1 METLN
6 LTTVFE
12 QSACLLSEAKN
23 AILKSW
29 YQDALNRLWYLDK
42 TIFQRQK
49 PISICVELTIE
60 TIISTL
66 RGHSLSIPVETN
78 ASPLLTKPFSRYSLI
93 ESIAPDWRGTELS
106 WNDIHL
112 ALELLEVHIQRHL
125 IGLEEAE
132 EALAVVEGAMA
143 KLCLA
148 ISYIKIANL
157 EQSLADQR
165 DEGLTLQH
173 MAGRFLANS
182 SHELR
187 TPLTAVLGFSELL
200 LEDTYGEIN
209 SEQRT
214 AIGHIENSAQNLL
227 EIVNNFLDLM
237 HIRAGKLK
245 LAPRP
250 VDITFILQNLYSI
263 LSPLAM
269 RRKVSFLLEIP
280 ENLGVIEADEG
291 IVRHMV
297 YYLLSSALRAT
308 PEKGKVILKASRRD
322 PFLTIQTH
330 DTALHLPQDALTNME
345 DPYSLLENSP
355 MRGYEGWEIGL
366 PLVKRYVTLH
376 NGKLEL
382 ESLPEMGTIFR
393 ILLPTYQ
400 QGNNSSKGDLNLQ

>member
-1 METLN
+1 M
-6 LTTVFE
+6 TTVFE
-12 QSACLLSEAKN
+12 QSARLLSEAKN
-23 AILKSW
+23 SLLKNW
-29 YQDALNRLWYLDK
+29 YHDALNKLWYLDK

-66 RGHSLSIPVETN
+66 KGHSLSIPLELN
-78 ASPLLTKPFSRYSLI
+78 ASALLKKPFSRYSLI

-106 WNDIHL
+106 WNDIHS

-125 IGLEEAE
+125 ISSEEAE
-132 EALAVVEGAMA
+132 EALAVVEGAIA

-157 EQSLADQR
+157 EQCLADQR

-200 LEDTYGEIN
+200 LEETYGEIN
-209 SEQRT
+209 GEQRT

-250 VDITFILQNLYSI
+250 VDITLILHNLYSI
-263 LSPLAM
+263 LSPLAI
-269 RRKVSFLLEIP
+269 RRKVTFLLEIP
-280 ENLGVIEADEG
+280 DNLGVIEADEG

-308 PEKGKVILKASRRD
+308 PEKGKVVLKASRRD
-322 PFLTIQTH
+322 PFITIQTH
-330 DTALHLPQDALTNME
+330 DTALHLPQDALANME
-345 DPYSLLENSP
+345 DPYTLLENSP
-355 MRGYEGWEIGL
+355 TRGYEGWEIGL

-376 NGKLEL
+376 DGKLEL
-382 ESLPEMGTIFR
+382 ESLPETGTIFR
-393 ILLPTYQ
+393 ILLPTYHQ
-400 QGNNSSKGDLNLQ
+400 AGNSSKGDLNLQ